1 LTRKLLIQS
10 SAAIAI
16 SLLFGFMGAI
26 ATQSGIDGW
35 YPELNK
41 PWFTPP
47 NRIIGPVWIVMYL
60 LMGIAAGIVWNRGF
74 YHKWVK
80 TALYHFGFQL
90 LLNGSW
96 SLLFFGIQQPFFALL
111 NIIALFLLILLTIK
125 WFKVVSTRAA
135 YLLIPYAVW
144 VLFAMLLNFEIWRL
158 NTN

>member
-1 LTRKLLIQS
+1 MTRKLLIQS
-10 SAAIAI
+10 SAAIGI
-16 SLLFGFMGAI
+16 CLLFGFMGAI
-26 ATQSGIDGW
+26 ATQTGIEVW
-35 YPELNK
+35 YPYLNK
-41 PWFTPP
+41 PWFHPP
-47 NRIIGPVWIVMYL
+47 RWIIGPVWIVMYL
-60 LMGIAAGIVWNRGF
+60 LMGIAAALVWNKGF

-96 SLLFFGIQQPFFALL
+96 SLLFFGMQQPFFALL
-111 NIIALFLLILLTIK
+111 NIIALFILILLTIK